1 MADNSDSY
9 LPAGAPDRRV
19 GGLANRRLGSVISF
33 VEISLSLSPFQK
45 HYLLKGRY
53 ADSFPQPGPAS
64 KCDREQAEGMRPLL
78 RVKRVCDHDLFPAPI
93 LSRRKRADELQFVLS
108 RDKLF
113 IPGRSRVLFD
123 RRTLLGFG
131 GNVWSGRK
139 LLSQSAPGSHRETGA
154 NSNQKSSHKNPRFTA
169 LIPLQLH

>member
-19 GGLANRRLGSVISF
+19 GGSAKRRFGSVISF
-33 VEISLSLSPFQK
+33 VEISLSLAPFRK
-45 HYLLKGRY
+45 ALP
-53 ADSFPQPGPAS
+53 PQRPIPPIVLPGPAS

-78 RVKRVCDHDLFPAPI
+78 GVQRVCYHDLLPAPI

-123 RRTLLGFG
+123 RRSLLGFG
-131 GNVWSGRK
+131 GNVWPGRK

-154 NSNQKSSHKNPRFTA
+154 NSNQKISHKNPRFTA

>member
-19 GGLANRRLGSVISF
+19 GGSAKRRFGSVISF
-33 VEISLSLSPFQK
+33 VEISLSLAPFRK
-45 HYLLKGRY
+45 ALP
-53 ADSFPQPGPAS
+53 PQRPIRRFLPAGGPAS

-78 RVKRVCDHDLFPAPI
+78 GVKRVCYHDLLPAPI

-131 GNVWSGRK
+131 GNVRPGGK

-154 NSNQKSSHKNPRFTA
+154 NSNQKFSHKNPWFTA